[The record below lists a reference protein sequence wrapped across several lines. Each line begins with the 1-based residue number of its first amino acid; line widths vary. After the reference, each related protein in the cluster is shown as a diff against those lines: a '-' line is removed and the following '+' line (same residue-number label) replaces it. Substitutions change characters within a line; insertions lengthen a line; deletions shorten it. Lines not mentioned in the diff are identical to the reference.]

1 MNALTLTNLPKVA
14 TPEAA
19 AHIKSCLTPFKAS
32 RPKDRAELEQTIS
45 AIEYLT
51 KPAPSNWTAA
61 RVVTLLSHYFTAQQ
75 EAAQVRAVAVDWADM
90 LADYPAWAIA
100 NACRWW
106 LGHENPRRSY
116 KPVPGDIQ
124 YRAHREMEGVRAAK
138 IMVGL
143 GVAAEKVELPAS
155 DPSQARERA
164 SAAASIIA
172 EVGLGMKNGR

>member
-1 MNALTLTNLPKVA
+1 M
-14 TPEAA
+14 
-19 AHIKSCLTPFKAS
+19 
-32 RPKDRAELEQTIS
+32 
-45 AIEYLT
+45 
-51 KPAPSNWTAA
+51 
-61 RVVTLLSHYFTAQQ
+61 VTLLSHYFTAQQ